1 VVSGQWTAAT
11 GQHEISFTVLTNFF
25 LTSIIAQMFA
35 DVHILLE
42 SHELHELDEEAAG
55 RASSGVLA

>member
-1 VVSGQWTAAT
+1 M
-11 GQHEISFTVLTNFF
+11 LTNFF